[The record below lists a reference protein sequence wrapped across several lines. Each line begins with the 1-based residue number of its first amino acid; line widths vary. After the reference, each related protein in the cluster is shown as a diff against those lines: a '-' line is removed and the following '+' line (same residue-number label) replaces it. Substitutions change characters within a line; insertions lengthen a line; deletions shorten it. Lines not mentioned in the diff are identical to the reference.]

1 MSTMWPSHGASNLS
15 KQRNKETKSLGENSC
30 NKSAWIKAW
39 LLISKVSLLWTYWLP
54 KKKSISICQIFEICF
69 YSPQVKFW
77 LICIFEG
84 NLDHFLVIK
93 SQFLCKHLPFTWQG
107 TTSNTQSWSL
117 NSHLLFLIAFMAN
130 GASWTLYIYTL
141 LTTLHKLAIFTLI
154 SKISRHVWANF
165 YVNIE
170 KLLCFIDY

>member
-30 NKSAWIKAW
+30 NKSAWIKAR

-54 KKKSISICQIFEICF
+54 KKKSISTCQIFEICF
-69 YSPQVKFW
+69 HSPQVKFW

-93 SQFLCKHLPFTWQG
+93 SQFLSKHLPFTWQG

-130 GASWTLYIYTL
+130 GASWTLYI
-141 LTTLHKLAIFTLI
+141 
-154 SKISRHVWANF
+154 
-165 YVNIE
+165 
-170 KLLCFIDY
+170 LC